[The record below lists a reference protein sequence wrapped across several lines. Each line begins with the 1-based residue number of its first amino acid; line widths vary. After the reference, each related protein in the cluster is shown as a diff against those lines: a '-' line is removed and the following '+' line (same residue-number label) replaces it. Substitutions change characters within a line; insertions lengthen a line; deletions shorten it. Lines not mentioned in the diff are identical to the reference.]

1 MTPPSPYDGDT
12 SPEDCRAVRG
22 MLIIAELELVWVDV
36 VGGFGRVDRRRLV
49 EAGDRLS
56 HEETLADELGEAD
69 WQDGDAVQ
77 AGGDAQQYE
86 GDHGGQDLQADCV
99 FGSAH
104 EAPEVEMLLDP
115 AEKQLHLPAPPVE
128 AGDGDGVPLLIV
140 GQHMQRLAIGMAP
153 QADAAQGDVELGA
166 ALFGEL

>member
-12 SPEDCRAVRG
+12 SPSECRAVWG
-22 MLIIAELELVWVDV
+22 KLIIAELELVWVDV

-49 EAGDRLS
+49 DAGDRLP
-56 HEETLADELGEAD
+56 HEETVADELGEAD

-86 GDHGGQDLQADCV
+86 GDHGGQDLQADGV
-99 FGSAH
+99 FGSAD

-115 AEKQLHLPAPPVE
+115 AEQQLDLPARLVE
-128 AGDGDGVPLLIV
+128 AGDGDGGALLIV
-140 GQHMQRLAIGMAP
+140 GQQVQRLAIGMAAP
-153 QADAAQGDVELGA
+153 GGA
-166 ALFGEL
+166 AARGRRPARGRRCLG

>member
-86 GDHGGQDLQADCV
+86 GDHGGQDLQAAGG

-104 EAPEVEMLLDP
+104 GTPGVWIALDP
-115 AEKQLHLPAPPVE
+115 TEHALALAARPVQG
-128 AGDGDGVPLLIV
+128 GDS
-140 GQHMQRLAIGMAP
+140 RRR
-153 QADAAQGDVELGA
+153 
-166 ALFGEL
+166 